1 MTRLRRQGQNIDV
14 TNLFNKKDI
23 QDKLKMVLGEE
34 KYNELEAFNKV
45 ERLTALSHRALQGNS
60 TTAKQLSRMGA
71 GISGLGKGLK
81 DVGLPVAGFS
91 AAGPLGAAAGYV
103 AKSFVENLSSELGRK
118 QAIAMANKLVSGN
131 PEAIQEVYSE
141 LAKKP
146 GAMNKFENINNSLR
160 YLMAGKLSQN
170 AAEPHRPQRASGG
183 KLEKRD
189 YPAKRLTR
197 MERALKRAQDA
208 LAEETKPIMN
218 LPDST
223 VAQALHIAKDK

>member
-146 GAMNKFENINNSLR
+146 GAMNKLENINNSLR